1 MATPCVSLMNGSL
14 KQHRKSRLYKA
25 SAADAPNPN
34 EHVRNEVLTTAG
46 GVCGGGRARDQSG
59 SAVSSPSI
67 YSKLLLMRFDLLV
80 IVVRLI
86 NSNQRCECVCVC
98 V

>member
-46 GVCGGGRARDQSG
+46 GVCGGGKG
-59 SAVSSPSI
+59 PI
-67 YSKLLLMRFDLLV
+67 GIGGV
-80 IVVRLI
+80 IAI
-86 NSNQRCECVCVC
+86 NLFKATIDAF
-98 V
+98 